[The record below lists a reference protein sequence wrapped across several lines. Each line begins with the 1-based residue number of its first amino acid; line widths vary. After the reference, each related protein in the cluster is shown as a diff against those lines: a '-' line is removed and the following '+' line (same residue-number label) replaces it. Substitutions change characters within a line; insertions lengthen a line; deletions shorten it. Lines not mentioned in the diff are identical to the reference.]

1 MSKTIFIV
9 DDEEGIRD
17 IFETI
22 LKIFY
27 RDKVKAGDLQIVK
40 SEDGA
45 AAVANAGKLI
55 PDLIL
60 MDVKM
65 PKMDGIEAF
74 YAIRDLNSGQPVK
87 TFFITGFAS
96 DGEIGNRM
104 NQAIRDGALGMLP
117 KPVSSPDLK
126 KLVDEYLSP

>member
-27 RDKVKAGDLQIVK
+27 RDKVKAGELQIVK

-74 YAIRDLNSGQPVK
+74 YAIRDLNSGRPVK

-126 KLVDEYLSP
+126 KLVDDYLSP

>member
-27 RDKVKAGDLQIVK
+27 RDKVKAGELQIVK

-74 YAIRDLNSGQPVK
+74 YAIRDLNSGHPVK

-126 KLVDEYLSP
+126 KLVDDYLSP